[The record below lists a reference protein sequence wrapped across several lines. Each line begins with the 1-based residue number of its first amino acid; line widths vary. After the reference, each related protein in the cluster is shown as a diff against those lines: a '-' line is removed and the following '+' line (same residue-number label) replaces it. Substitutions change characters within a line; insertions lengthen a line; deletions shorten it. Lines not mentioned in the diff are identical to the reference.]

1 MNEAPSLAGLKS
13 VHTAAGDEPL
23 EQHTAPL
30 DAVATDVTG
39 FRTIMVNLYAI
50 SEQNGDW
57 ILVDTG
63 IPGFDQRIIQWAEA
77 HEFKPKP
84 LAIVL
89 THGHFDHVGTL
100 ENLLKH
106 WDVTVYAHEKELPYL
121 KGQAEYDPPDATVG
135 GGLMSLLS
143 PFYPKKPL
151 NLGSRVAALPTDNS
165 VPGLP
170 SWQWIHTPGHTNG
183 HVSLFRPA
191 DRVLVAGDAVITTK
205 QESLS
210 AILAQRAELH
220 GPPAYFTN
228 DWAAVKTSVLKL
240 ASLQPSAIASGHG
253 KPIVGDTA
261 AEALQ
266 EFAQHF
272 DELGIPAHG
281 KYVHR

>member
-1 MNEAPSLAGLKS
+1 MSEATSLAGLKS
-13 VHTAAGDEPL
+13 VHTAHGSELL

-30 DAVATDVTG
+30 DAVTSDVIG
-39 FRTIMVNLYAI
+39 LRTVMVNLYAI
-50 SEQNGDW
+50 SEENGDW
-57 ILVDTG
+57 VLVDAG
-63 IPGFDQRIIQWAEA
+63 IPGSTERIIKWAEA
-77 HEFKPKP
+77 HEFKSKP
-84 LAIVL
+84 TAILL
-89 THGHFDHVGTL
+89 THGHFDHVGNL
-100 ENLLKH
+100 EKLLEH
-106 WDVTVYAHEKELPYL
+106 WDVPVYAHAKEVPYL
-121 KGQAEYDPPDATVG
+121 KGQAEYDPPDASVG

-151 NLGSRVAALPTDNS
+151 NLGSRVQTLPVDNT

-170 SWQWIHTPGHTNG
+170 SWQWVYTPGHTNG
-183 HVSLFRPA
+183 HVSFFRPK

-210 AILAQRAELH
+210 AILTQRAELH

-228 DWAAVKTSVLKL
+228 DWVAVKASVEKL
-240 ASLQPSAIASGHG
+240 AALQPSVIAAGHG
-253 KPIVGDTA
+253 KPIVGEAA

-281 KYVHR
+281 KYVPK